1 MPNDMPKR
9 AGWQRTPLDS
19 IRQQKTRKALCYA
32 GFLDFV
38 GHCWTGIWWSWG
50 RLNLD
55 FNYMNLMSLYSLLMS
70 VVVQVV
76 VLSEKV
82 PPP

>member
-1 MPNDMPKR
+1 MATHPI
-9 AGWQRTPLDS
+9 GQR
-19 IRQQKTRKALCYA
+19 KTTKNPQSLTLC
-32 GFLDFV
+32 GFLGLRWSLLDRYLV
-38 GHCWTGIWWSWG
+38 GWG